1 MENTFIETIKNEE
14 ECVSY
19 LEKLSNND
27 LRDWL
32 LYIENIVFKA
42 KDLQKIHKKREF
54 EKRLKYYYENCGNMD
69 GYEKTIENG
78 SYDYTFNNKFL
89 NYISLINKPHI
100 MRSDKIQ
107 KRLQEYIKIGIGEV

>member
-1 MENTFIETIKNEE
+1 MENIFIEILKNEE

-19 LEKLSNND
+19 LENLSYND
-27 LRDWL
+27 LCDWISSFKML
-32 LYIENIVFKA
+32 IDKA

-78 SYDYTFNNKFL
+78 SYDYNFNNKFL